1 MWYNNNY
8 LDSTFEKYIFLSML
22 KYGKNKMYL
31 VNVHLYQV
39 TDHLQNRN
47 VREYF
52 IIVTAKCIKYPL
64 SKIYVLYKLVSINS
78 GNHSFSHFI
87 IFDELVRWMNKNNL
101 CKLIPLKTTIVTKP
115 TNTSSENTDLLNS
128 VNLSNWSITCYLF
141 YDAKYPWKKRESL
154 IDSTAIHHLIV
165 NTKTRS
171 IILHHYII

>member
-1 MWYNNNY
+1 MYSCVNVKIW
-8 LDSTFEKYIFLSML
+8 
-22 KYGKNKMYL
+22 KNKVYL
-31 VNVHLYQV
+31 VNVRLYQV

-64 SKIYVLYKLVSINS
+64 SKIYELYKLVSINS

-128 VNLSNWSITCYLF
+128 VNLSDWSITCFLF
-141 YDAKYPWKKRESL
+141 LWCKLSWEKERVA
-154 IDSTAIHHLIV
+154 H
-165 NTKTRS
+165 
-171 IILHHYII
+171 